1 MAPTNR
7 VEKLKK
13 HRPEVSFEN
22 KNEEKMPSKFSNLQ
36 NQAHDD
42 ETDLKTAKEMR
53 LILERINAKKA
64 HIRSKPAKSEPKE
77 KVNDDSNLPPPHSHH
92 PTDDNTHRHRN
103 LELGKAREGN
113 VKFDSKEDEHETS
126 DEVFRSI
133 MKKIGKLGA
142 RGKKLLEILQ
152 KEVDLD
158 KEIKSGKGNIATTA
172 PTTIPLNES
181 ASNPV
186 SEDTL
191 MKVLRKRR
199 DLILKTAMSVELNA
213 DDEPENSGGEEGFVP
228 DEHADHHKVVNE
240 TTANDR
246 SNSEIWSSFSSSEEA
261 LLECPG
267 LIMSLPLTSSRTCKR
282 EKNDTQLREE
292 FSPNTITFT

>member
-7 VEKLKK
+7 VEMLKK

-22 KNEEKMPSKFSNLQ
+22 KNEQKMPSKFSNVQ
-36 NQAHDD
+36 NQAHED
-42 ETDLKTAKEMR
+42 ETDMKTVKEMR
-53 LILERINAKKA
+53 LILDRINEKKA
-64 HIRSKPAKSEPKE
+64 HIRSKPAKSEAKE
-77 KVNDDSNLPPPHSHH
+77 KVDDSNVPHPHH

-158 KEIKSGKGNIATTA
+158 KEIKSGTGNTATTTA
-172 PTTIPLNES
+172 TTTTKNFQIE
-181 ASNPV
+181 AESNPV